1 MSANYDFRTLS
12 PEDFERLA
20 RDLLSAQ
27 WGVRIESFKPGR
39 DKGVDLRH
47 TTPESDEKTIIQC
60 KRYSPEA
67 FPRLK
72 RDLLNEELPKIIK
85 LSPSRYVLVTSVPLS
100 VANKDDLLNLLQ
112 PWCKSTA
119 DIYGA
124 GDINGLLS
132 AHPTVLKAHFK
143 LWLSGTEVL
152 ERVLHAGI
160 WNISADTLDDLRRE
174 LCRLVVHDGFQAA
187 LSILHTHHHCLIVGI
202 PGIGKTTLAKILL
215 WYYIQ
220 EGFTAI
226 VVSHDIQEAW
236 DVLTNAIH
244 HQERVAILYDDFLGQ
259 VSFEAQKLEKNEDRR
274 LIRLLE
280 LAKKTPNIRFILT
293 TREYILEDAKKQ
305 YAILAQADLSIEKF
319 TLTLQRYTRANRARI
334 LFNHLYF
341 SNLPLSRLGAIVKS
355 KVYKEII
362 DHQNYSPRIVRG
374 ICEHATYGSLDD
386 KSYIRKISQQFDNPR
401 EIWDHAF
408 CHDICKE
415 SKVLLYVLWTFGQE
429 TTLSVLRAAFSR
441 MPHSGLSP
449 VPLESF
455 DLAVREMDGNFIRT
469 ERVEGMGG
477 KIQELVV
484 QFHNPSVRDYLSRK
498 VEDEPHLL
506 KWLVSGCVRFAQ
518 VEALFDS
525 IGYVDDGDRSELV
538 SALWDKAIGL
548 IELANEGVIQ
558 FGGARRVSYKSIE
571 MTQRLKIIMDIGIA
585 ANKRAE
591 VKQAI
596 WPWIANKEGW
606 AKHRSAWGK
615 IDSVKL
621 FVGVLDSGLLSAHE
635 VVTATAALRS
645 HMLAVAEDAYWLSEL
660 YQIAAAMTQHRTWF
674 KNEDMMWLASKT
686 TSLARQVLD
695 NLDDL
700 SVDAMEDEQ
709 HSLRNCA
716 SHLGFDA
723 SYWDGEFEAA
733 ISKAAERQSEAEDID
748 ERKSVPRIDEQIDI
762 EALFAELLTRD

>member
-12 PEDFERLA
+12 PEDFERLG

-39 DKGVDLRH
+39 DKGIDLRH
-47 TTPESDEKTIIQC
+47 TIPESDEKTIIQC
-60 KRYSPEA
+60 KRYSPDA
-67 FPRLK
+67 FSRLK
-72 RDLLNEELPKIIK
+72 RDLQNEELPKVKK
-85 LSPSRYVLVTSVPLS
+85 LSPSRYVLVTSIPLS

-132 AHPTVLKAHFK
+132 AHPAVLKAHFK

-174 LCRLVVHDGFQAA
+174 LCRLVVHDGLQAA
-187 LSILHTHHHCLIVGI
+187 LNILHTHHHCLIVGI

-341 SNLPLSRLGAIVKS
+341 SNLPLSRLEAIVKS

-362 DHQNYSPRIVRG
+362 DHRNYSPRIVRG

-408 CHDICKE
+408 CHDIRKE

-429 TTLSVLRAAFSR
+429 TTLSALRSAFSR
-441 MPHSGLSP
+441 IPQSGLSP
-449 VPLESF
+449 VPWESF
-455 DLAVREMDGNFIRT
+455 DLAVREIDGNFIRT
-469 ERVEGMGG
+469 ERVEGLGG
-477 KIQELVV
+477 KIQELVIY
-484 QFHNPSVRDYLSRK
+484 FHNPSVRDYIARK
-498 VEDEPHLL
+498 VQDEPHLL
-506 KWLVSGCVRFAQ
+506 RWLVSGCVRFAQ
-518 VEALFDS
+518 AEALFDS
-525 IGYVDDGDRSELV
+525 IKYVDNSDRNEFV
-538 SALWDKAIGL
+538 SALWVKAIEL
-548 IELANEGVIQ
+548 IESANEKVIL
-558 FGGARRVSYKSIE
+558 FGDARRVSYKSVE
-571 MTQRLKIIMDIGIA
+571 MAQRLKVILDIGVA
-585 ANKRAE
+585 AGNRAE
-591 VKQAI
+591 TKQAI

-606 AKHRSAWGK
+606 AKQQSIWHRIG
-615 IDSVKL
+615 SVNL
-621 FVGVLDSGLLSAHE
+621 FKQVICAGLLSAQE

-645 HMLAVAEDAYWLSEL
+645 HLLAVAEDADWLSEL
-660 YQIAAAMTQHRTWF
+660 YQVATAMKQHPNLF
-674 KNEDMMWLASKT
+674 EDEDKTWLADRAQ
-686 TSLARQVLD
+686 SLARQVLG

-700 SVDAMEDEQ
+700 SVDTIQDEQ
-709 HSLRNCA
+709 YSLRNCA
-716 SHLGFDA
+716 SHLCFDA
-723 SYWDGEFEAA
+723 SYWDGEFDTA
-733 ISKAAERQSEAEDID
+733 ISKAAEMQSDTEDID

-762 EALFAELLTRD
+762 DGLFTELLTRD